1 MNTYTKTP
9 THHPQIA
16 LGLELQKAR
25 AQIRILSLLPDGGN
39 DARGHSEESDW
50 PSHVDPLSVGVCIP
64 IRVCLRVCVCVWIY
78 VYMYVSTRDSCIFY
92 ICLIWTSHLS
102 LYAHFIWLGQY
113 MSLYAYST
121 YTCIVYTYSVSCLY
135 ISLIWTSH
143 TSFYAHFIHIRYY
156 MSICAHSI
164 YICDCMSWH
173 ALSRHMHVVTYMYK
187 VCV

>member
-1 MNTYTKTP
+1 MTHSCGYHDAFIRTNHSYFCKNQVGAALVLYLYIYVNTYTKTH

-92 ICLIWTSHLS
+92 ICLIWTSHTS
-102 LYAHFIWLGQY
+102 LYAHVMCFRQY
-113 MSLYAYST
+113 MSRYA
-121 YTCIVYTYSVSCLY
+121 
-135 ISLIWTSH
+135 
-143 TSFYAHFIHIRYY
+143 
-156 MSICAHSI
+156 
-164 YICDCMSWH
+164 
-173 ALSRHMHVVTYMYK
+173 
-187 VCV
+187 